1 MDESRPPDLKDDI
14 LKGIHAIADFIG
26 EDFWRTQRLCT
37 KKAIPAAK
45 MQGRWIA
52 SKRVLRAHY
61 QRLTAGEVA

>member
-1 MDESRPPDLKDDI
+1 MDESQTSLRDDI
-14 LKGIHAIADFIG
+14 LKGIDAIAEFIG

-52 SKRVLRAHY
+52 SKRKLRAHY
-61 QRLTAGEVA
+61 DRLTAGETA